1 MVLPGRFELPTSP
14 LPRECSTPE
23 LRQPFT
29 MKVSSGYRRFCKDKL
44 DVLVWVMYGKFMG
57 KSQEIKESEMTPKE
71 KKVAERT
78 ARLRKQLRDNLQRR
92 KQQTRG
98 RDNDMAKKA

>member
-1 MVLPGRFELPTSP
+1 MLPGRFELPTSP

-44 DVLVWVMYGKFMG
+44 DVLVWVMYGKIYG
-57 KSQEIKESEMTPKE
+57 QVARNQGVRDDSQGKES
-71 KKVAERT
+71 
-78 ARLRKQLRDNLQRR
+78 
-92 KQQTRG
+92 RG
-98 RDNDMAKKA
+98 ANSAIAQAIA

>member
-1 MVLPGRFELPTSP
+1 ME
-14 LPRECSTPE
+14 
-23 LRQPFT
+23 
-29 MKVSSGYRRFCKDKL
+29 
-44 DVLVWVMYGKFMG
+44 KFMG
-57 KSQEIKESEMTPKE
+57 KSKEIKESEMTPKE

>member
-29 MKVSSGYRRFCKDKL
+29 MGFLSGYRRFCKRKL
-44 DVLVWVMYGKFMG
+44 DVLSWVMYGQFYG
-57 KSQEIKESEMTPKE
+57 QD
-71 KKVAERT
+71 
-78 ARLRKQLRDNLQRR
+78 ARNQGVGD
-92 KQQTRG
+92 
-98 RDNDMAKKA
+98 DS